1 MSILPGSKVRV
12 RSYEEISSMAQKIS
26 YNGDLRQFYT
36 RPDGE
41 QDSIWFTHR
50 MKQWCGKEF
59 TVSKIDKIGL
69 FELKG
74 VAEDDPDSNDSDWS
88 FLEDWLEPVTQYVVD
103 FDGTVESSKKEELRE
118 VLKQLEDLTE
128 KVRKLLGE

>member
-1 MSILPGSKVRV
+1 MSILPGSKVRIK
-12 RSYEEISSMAQKIS
+12 SYEEISSMAEKIS
-26 YNGDLRQFYT
+26 DNGDLRQLYI
-36 RPDGE
+36 RPNGE
-41 QDSIWFTHR
+41 QDSLWFTRR

-59 TVSKIDKIGL
+59 TVSTIEKSGL
-69 FELKG
+69 FVLKG
-74 VAEDDPDSNDSDWS
+74 ITEDDPDSDDSDWF

-103 FDGTVESSKKEELRE
+103 FDGTVESGKKEELRE

>member
-1 MSILPGSKVRV
+1 MNILPGSKVRV
-12 RSYEEISSMAQKIS
+12 KSYEEISSMAQKIS
-26 YNGDLRQFYT
+26 DNGDFRQLYT
-36 RPDGE
+36 RPDGK
-41 QDSIWFTHR
+41 QDAIWFTHH

-59 TVSKIDKIGL
+59 TVSKIDGLGL
-69 FELKG
+69 FNLKG
-74 VAEDDPDSNDSDWS
+74 VAEDDPNSDDEDWS

-103 FDGTVESSKKEELRE
+103 FDGTLESGKKEELRE

>member
-12 RSYEEISSMAQKIS
+12 KSYEEISSMAQKITDA
-26 YNGDLRQFYT
+26 GDLRQLYI

-41 QDSIWFTHR
+41 QDSLWFTEH

-59 TVSKIDKIGL
+59 IVSKIDKAGV
-69 FELKG
+69 FELEG
-74 VAEDDPDSNDSDWS
+74 VAEDDPNSDDADWS
-88 FLEDWLEPVTQYVVD
+88 FLESWLEPVTQYVVD
-103 FDGTVESSKKEELRE
+103 FDGTVDNNNKEELRE
-118 VLKQLEDLTE
+118 VLRQLEDLTE